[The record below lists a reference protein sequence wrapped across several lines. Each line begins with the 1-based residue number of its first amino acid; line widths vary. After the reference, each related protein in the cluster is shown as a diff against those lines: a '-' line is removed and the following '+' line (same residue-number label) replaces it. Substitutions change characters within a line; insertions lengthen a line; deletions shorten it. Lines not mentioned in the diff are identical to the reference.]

1 MPAECCKGDK
11 VSWSPGNLHRGISD
25 FCWEFVAPGANLS
38 SVTLKGHQAGG
49 REKRKLGNKTNT
61 CHTFSLRRED
71 KTQEQHRN
79 RKTRREFDSPA
90 EKLQMFR
97 LVLQSSVFLFFSET
111 NVGVFSFSASYI
123 WRVSW
128 WWHLRGAERRRT
140 RRKQREEKARTVWG
154 RQAKI
159 GSLIEDSSWSVSPVE
174 GGWS

>member
-38 SVTLKGHQAGG
+38 SVALKGHQTGG
-49 REKRKLGNKTNT
+49 REKHKLGNKTNT

-97 LVLQSSVFLFFSET
+97 LVLQSSVFYFFFWNQRWCFLFFCLLHMKGQLMVTPQGSRAKEDKKKTKRRESED
-111 NVGVFSFSASYI
+111 
-123 WRVSW
+123 RV
-128 WWHLRGAERRRT
+128 
-140 RRKQREEKARTVWG
+140 RKAG
-154 RQAKI
+154 
-159 GSLIEDSSWSVSPVE
+159 
-174 GGWS
+174 